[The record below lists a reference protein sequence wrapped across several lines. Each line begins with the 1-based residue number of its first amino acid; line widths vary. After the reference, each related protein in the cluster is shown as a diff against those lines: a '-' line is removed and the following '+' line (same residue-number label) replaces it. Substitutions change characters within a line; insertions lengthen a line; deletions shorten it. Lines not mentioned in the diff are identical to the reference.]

1 VIRRWLPDLLTLA
14 RLASAPFLTWLLLER
29 EYRGALALAAA
40 AGVTDWLDG
49 FAARRL
55 HASGPLGVVLDPFA
69 DKVLLV
75 VLFLTLGWV
84 RLIPGWLV
92 ALVIGRDVVIVLG
105 AALLRITRGI
115 RRFLPSLLGKISTFF
130 QIALVVSVLSQAA
143 FPSVLFAL
151 LKSAAIVLT
160 CIFTVASGV
169 AYVLQGIRMAQG
181 KQDDMRAR
189 ASFGSG

>member
-1 VIRRWLPDLLTLA
+1 MIRRWLPDLLTLA